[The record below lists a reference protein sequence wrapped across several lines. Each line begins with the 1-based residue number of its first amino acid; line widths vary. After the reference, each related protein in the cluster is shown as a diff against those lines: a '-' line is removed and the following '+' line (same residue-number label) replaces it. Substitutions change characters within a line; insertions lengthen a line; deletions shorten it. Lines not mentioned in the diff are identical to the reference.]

1 MRLLTKSGTS
11 SSTFSRIQS
20 GTRLCAFHGP
30 ISSPSLISAAPSH
43 AMTIVDSSSKP
54 LPDQTPREG
63 VYLLMEVHIPPT
75 SDTSHKPTSRPLE
88 RISAVDPD
96 AHRVAWVNLM
106 PRWFLRAE
114 RWQALSTVEDGK
126 TLYETREVMA
136 GPGAWLVRWF
146 FRAGLDEGFEAVAR
160 GLKSRAEQL

>member
-1 MRLLTKSGTS
+1 MRPLKKSGTS

-20 GTRLCAFHGP
+20 GTRF
-30 ISSPSLISAAPSH
+30 H